1 MFKNCNKKNVIFFF
15 FFHILRYIQFDI
27 CVSKFPHMES
37 HLSQTLNINVEGDER
52 DGSYSFMCIDK
63 NWDALERNGPWNP
76 VEINTLES
84 MHRDMLNNKQVTDL
98 VLRSY
103 DSVYYGYKSG
113 RTEIF
118 YKEPAREINGI
129 PPPSDPMGNIAM
141 RAKNRLERDHSYI
154 LF

>member
-1 MFKNCNKKNVIFFF
+1 
-15 FFHILRYIQFDI
+15 
-27 CVSKFPHMES
+27 MES
-37 HLSQTLNINVEGDER
+37 HLSQTLNINVECEKR
-52 DGSYSFMCIDK
+52 DGSYSFMCIDSK
-63 NWDALERNGPWNP
+63 WDALQRSGAWNP
-76 VEINTLES
+76 VEISTLES
-84 MHRDMLNNKQVTDL
+84 MHRDMLNHGEITDL

-103 DSVYYGYKSG
+103 DTVFYGYKSG

-141 RAKNRLERDHSYI
+141 RAKLRLEREHSYI